1 MQELPRGLRRYLLV
15 LHLICLALLA
25 WQMFVA
31 LQHGRPADLTI
42 GAVVI
47 VAAFIL
53 LSVVAEHTTLQIKG
67 SAWQNLATTA
77 HIGSLL
83 LFAPPLPMLIALAA
97 AVTSQA
103 RHRQTALTKRAF
115 NVINP
120 TLSVGLA
127 GVLCTLI
134 VQPITLLHG
143 GFVAALPGLAL
154 LLVLYYLLDVGK
166 MLALLVLLGN
176 GSPWKIWRQGYRHT
190 LLPELAAGTIGILGA
205 IVWRYD
211 PFAIALLVLPLMA
224 LRRAFQANAAAEDR
238 ARALR
243 HRGSQLETVLAVG
256 QHLRLQQSRPALLQ
270 AVTEAARVI
279 LGATTVTGYLRDEE
293 DPALL
298 QRIAIAPSDAAI
310 PGPSQLPA
318 AQSADRGA
326 SGEWLVPLELEGSG
340 VTGLLQI
347 VGVPETTGDADRD
360 VLAILAT
367 QAAIALQ
374 NAYLHERAL
383 ALAARDSLTNLLNR
397 RAIQTRLEE
406 EVARAERGEHSL
418 CMLMLDLDNFSTINN
433 TYGHQA
439 GDASLRAVARTL
451 ETNIR
456 TSDVSGRYGGDE
468 FVVLLPETT
477 IEQGLAGAERL
488 VKALAALRVVDGAPG
503 IGLSA
508 SIGVAALPEHGIT
521 PEELLRAAD
530 QAAYA
535 AKHAG
540 KGQVARPE
548 DATLALDR
556 DPMEL
561 AAQLAH
567 ANMATVAALAAAVDA
582 KDPYTEGHSQRVSRY
597 ATILAKAMG
606 LPASEIARIELAGRL
621 HDVGKIGVPDAILT
635 KAGKLSADEY
645 LAIQQHPV
653 IGERMLAEVPFLRE
667 ILPGVRHH
675 HERWD
680 GEGYPDQLQGNLI
693 PRDAAILAVA
703 DSLDAM
709 TSSRTYRP
717 ALPLAEARRRILEGS
732 GSQFNPEVVSA
743 FDLEVA
749 AGSLE
754 VLSVPW
760 PSLVREVLEPAC

>member
-1 MQELPRGLRRYLLV
+1 M
-15 LHLICLALLA
+15 
-25 WQMFVA
+25 
-31 LQHGRPADLTI
+31 
-42 GAVVI
+42 
-47 VAAFIL
+47 
-53 LSVVAEHTTLQIKG
+53 
-67 SAWQNLATTA
+67 
-77 HIGSLL
+77 
-83 LFAPPLPMLIALAA
+83 
-97 AVTSQA
+97 
-103 RHRQTALTKRAF
+103 
-115 NVINP
+115 
-120 TLSVGLA
+120 
-127 GVLCTLI
+127 
-134 VQPITLLHG
+134 
-143 GFVAALPGLAL
+143 
-154 LLVLYYLLDVGK
+154 
-166 MLALLVLLGN
+166 
-176 GSPWKIWRQGYRHT
+176 
-190 LLPELAAGTIGILGA
+190 
-205 IVWRYD
+205 
-211 PFAIALLVLPLMA
+211 
-224 LRRAFQANAAAEDR
+224 
-238 ARALR
+238 
-243 HRGSQLETVLAVG
+243 
-256 QHLRLQQSRPALLQ
+256 
-270 AVTEAARVI
+270 
-279 LGATTVTGYLRDEE
+279 
-293 DPALL
+293 
-298 QRIAIAPSDAAI
+298 
-310 PGPSQLPA
+310 
-318 AQSADRGA
+318 
-326 SGEWLVPLELEGSG
+326 
-340 VTGLLQI
+340 
-347 VGVPETTGDADRD
+347 
-360 VLAILAT
+360 
-367 QAAIALQ
+367 
-374 NAYLHERAL
+374 
-383 ALAARDSLTNLLNR
+383 
-397 RAIQTRLEE
+397 
-406 EVARAERGEHSL
+406 ARAERGEHSL

-477 IEQGLAGAERL
+477 IEQGLASAERL
-488 VKALAALRVVDGAPG
+488 VRALAALRVVDGAPG
-503 IGLSA
+503 IGLTA
-508 SIGVAALPEHGIT
+508 SIGVAALPEHGST

-535 AKHAG
+535 AKYAG

-606 LPASEIARIELAGRL
+606 LPAPEIARIELAGRL

-635 KAGKLSADEY
+635 KPGKLSADEY

-680 GEGYPDQLQGNLI
+680 GAGYPDQLQGALI

-717 ALPLAEARRRILEGS
+717 ALPLAEARRRIVEGS
-732 GSQFNPEVVSA
+732 GSQFSPEVVTA

-760 PSLVREVLEPAC
+760 PSMVREVLEPAC